1 MKARISRGA
10 GFKGA
15 LLYVSD
21 EGPRATGKKRPE
33 LIGTNLPGSDT
44 STFAAAFGAFK
55 RLRPDIKR
63 QVWHSS
69 LRLPAGERLPSE
81 KWAEVVAAY
90 LQKMGFDDA
99 TPYVVVRHNNDVP
112 DGDHV
117 HIILSRVNS
126 RAEVWLGQHE
136 VHRAI
141 EATQQL
147 EREFGLTLT
156 PGLGDADAEAKA
168 ARPKRKADS
177 QSVINA
183 NRSKGQRRVDT
194 SGNARVLLGC
204 ASRSRDLPSFTQVAA
219 AAGFAILPNRS
230 KTTGYVSGLSVLV
243 PGRKKYLKLGDAT
256 GKDLTWPKLL
266 KIFEQNDQVAEA
278 ARLAARVVVDAADRR
293 AVELVA
299 ARLDKQPEPAVPH
312 PARALPPSAANRAK
326 EAAIIMTD
334 DTLAFLNL
342 NLNPPP
348 KPRPDGLPLDDAELR
363 APVPAV
369 ASATRSPSTSSPAED
384 AAERRRRH
392 DEEVAVFDMQAALR
406 KLTIAQLLDL
416 RSTVPPFL
424 LSAAALE
431 RLVNLMI
438 RLLSCGLVNRVNSLS
453 DALSARHRL
462 REYGEAELAQRR
474 KSPASAADRL
484 TALSEYQSAVQA
496 RDGMLGDRA
505 RQRKKPDPQVA
516 AQQDR
521 ARETRRQQ
529 IDAGFDRLQV
539 SRGHQTIVHRKKVLA
554 AAEEEQIKAAEAD
567 AEPVASIGF
576 GLVRVPMSRARM
588 AATAA
593 AAAARKKRIEAAFD
607 RRQVALTSLNEF
619 LQQVENS
626 AVREEREREVAHL
639 AEAANEEQE
648 RADLAIELRELPAQL
663 QEARRTLILERR
675 ATPEPTGSGVG
686 AATSSHV
693 PPAHVPPALDQ
704 IEAKDE
710 DAAETEREALRRL
723 ARRG

>member
-10 GFKGA
+10 GFEGA
-15 LLYVSD
+15 LLYALD
-21 EGPRATGKKRPE
+21 EGPKATGKKRPE
-33 LIGTNLPGSDT
+33 LISTNLPGSDAA
-44 STFAAAFGAFK
+44 TFSAAFGAFK

-69 LRLPAGERLPSE
+69 LRLPAGERLDSE
-81 KWAEVVAAY
+81 RWAEIVAAY

-99 TPYVVVRHNNDVP
+99 TPYVVVRHNDVP

-117 HIILSRVNS
+117 HAILGRVNS
-126 RAEVWLGQHE
+126 RGEVWLGQHE

-156 PGLGDADAEAKA
+156 PGLGDADAESKA

-183 NRSKGQRRVDT
+183 NRSKGQRRIDT

-266 KIFEQNDQVAEA
+266 KIFEHNDQVAEA

-312 PARALPPSAANRAK
+312 SARALPPAAIDQAK
-326 EAAIIMTD
+326 EASIIMND

-342 NLNPPP
+342 NPSPS
-348 KPRPDGLPLDDAELR
+348 PRPDGQPLDDAELR

-369 ASATRSPSTSSPAED
+369 AVAPATRSPSTSTPAED

-431 RLVNLMI
+431 KLLNLMI
-438 RLLSCGLVNRVNSLS
+438 RLLSCGLVKRVNSLS
-453 DALSARHRL
+453 DALSARRRL
-462 REYGEAELAQRR
+462 QGYGEAELAQRR

-484 TALSEYQSAVQA
+484 TALSEYQSAVQE
-496 RDGMLGDRA
+496 RDNLLEDRA

-529 IDAGFDRLQV
+529 IEAGFDRLQV
-539 SRGHQTIVHRKKVLA
+539 SRGHQTIVHRRKVLA
-554 AAEEEQIKAAEAD
+554 AAEEEQIKAAGAEAD

-576 GLVRVPMSRARM
+576 GLVRIPMSRARM
-588 AATAA
+588 VAVAA
-593 AAAARKKRIEAAFD
+593 AVVARKKRIEAAFD
-607 RRQVALTSLNEF
+607 RRQAALTALNEF

-626 AVREEREREVAHL
+626 AVREEREREVARL
-639 AEAANEEQE
+639 AEAANEQQE

-663 QEARRTLILERR
+663 QDARRTLILERR

-686 AATSSHV
+686 PATSS
-693 PPAHVPPALDQ
+693 HVPPALDQ

-710 DAAETEREALRRL
+710 NAAETEREALRRL

>member
-1 MKARISRGA
+1 MNDS
-10 GFKGA
+10 FDFDM
-15 LLYVSD
+15 S
-21 EGPRATGKKRPE
+21 
-33 LIGTNLPGSDT
+33 
-44 STFAAAFGAFK
+44 
-55 RLRPDIKR
+55 
-63 QVWHSS
+63 
-69 LRLPAGERLPSE
+69 PAGLRARAERAVGDVTGRVAERVVGRMAQLPE
-81 KWAEVVAAY
+81 HE
-90 LQKMGFDDA
+90 
-99 TPYVVVRHNNDVP
+99 VP
-112 DGDHV
+112 D
-117 HIILSRVNS
+117 
-126 RAEVWLGQHE
+126 
-136 VHRAI
+136 
-141 EATQQL
+141 
-147 EREFGLTLT
+147 
-156 PGLGDADAEAKA
+156 
-168 ARPKRKADS
+168 
-177 QSVINA
+177 
-183 NRSKGQRRVDT
+183 
-194 SGNARVLLGC
+194 
-204 ASRSRDLPSFTQVAA
+204 
-219 AAGFAILPNRS
+219 
-230 KTTGYVSGLSVLV
+230 
-243 PGRKKYLKLGDAT
+243 
-256 GKDLTWPKLL
+256 
-266 KIFEQNDQVAEA
+266 
-278 ARLAARVVVDAADRR
+278 
-293 AVELVA
+293 
-299 ARLDKQPEPAVPH
+299 

-326 EAAIIMTD
+326 EAAIIMND

-342 NLNPPP
+342 DPPP

-369 ASATRSPSTSSPAED
+369 APATRSPSTSTLAED

-416 RSTVPPFL
+416 RSKVPPFL

-431 RLVNLMI
+431 KLVNLMI
-438 RLLSCGLVNRVNSLS
+438 RLLSCGLVKRVNSLS

-462 REYGEAELAQRR
+462 QEYGEAELAQRR

-484 TALSEYQSAVQA
+484 TALSEYQSAVQD
-496 RDGMLGDRA
+496 RDGMLEDRA

-521 ARETRRQQ
+521 ARETRRRQ
-529 IDAGFDRLQV
+529 IEAGFDRLQV
-539 SRGHQTIVHRKKVLA
+539 SRGHQTIVHRRKVLA

-567 AEPVASIGF
+567 AEPASIGF
-576 GLVRVPMSRARM
+576 GLVRIPMSRARL
-588 AATAA
+588 AAAAA

-626 AVREEREREVAHL
+626 AVREEREREVARL

-648 RADLAIELRELPAQL
+648 RADLALELRELPTQL

-675 ATPEPTGSGVG
+675 ATSEPTGSGVG

-693 PPAHVPPALDQ
+693 PPAHVPPAFDQ